1 MKKQIIITP
10 ESSSVESRFT
20 PKIEEKIRERMKI
33 YRAACYSDETLIK
46 RYKNY
51 LRRYHS
57 SGRYYDCGSADY
69 CEECLVMMEVFR
81 RLAEER
87 KLYINETEN

>member
-1 MKKQIIITP
+1 MFRQITITSD
-10 ESSSVESRFT
+10 SSSVESRFK
-20 PKIEEKIRERMKI
+20 PKVEEKIRERIKFH
-33 YRAACYSDETLIK
+33 RTVGYSDETLDE

-51 LRRYHS
+51 SRRYQS
-57 SGRYYDCGSADY
+57 AVRYYAHGSADY

-87 KLYINETEN
+87 GIYIQ

>member
-1 MKKQIIITP
+1 MLRQITITS
-10 ESSSVESRFT
+10 ESSSVESRFK
-20 PKIEEKIRERMKI
+20 PKIEEKIRERIKF
-33 YRAACYSDETLIK
+33 YRTAGYSDETLTE

-51 LRRYHS
+51 SRRFQS
-57 SGRYYDCGSADY
+57 SVRYYAHGSADY

-87 KLYINETEN
+87 GIYIQ